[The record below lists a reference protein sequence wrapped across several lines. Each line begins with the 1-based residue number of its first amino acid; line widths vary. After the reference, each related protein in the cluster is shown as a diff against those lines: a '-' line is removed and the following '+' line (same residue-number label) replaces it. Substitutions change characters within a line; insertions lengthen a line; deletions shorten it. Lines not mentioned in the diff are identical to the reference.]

1 MQLVIAPR
9 ARTDI
14 ANILDWTLEH
24 FGPQL
29 MHRYRELM
37 QTAIEA
43 VAANPELAGSAGRPE
58 IAENCRTYHLFHSRK
73 DAGTRGNRV
82 RNPRHFLLYRV
93 PATGV
98 VEIGRVLH
106 DSMDLEQHLPAEYR
120 QQGGS
125 R

>member
-14 ANILDWTLEH
+14 ESILAWTLEH
-24 FGPQL
+24 FGPQS
-29 MHRYRELM
+29 MHRYRKLM

-58 IAENCRTYHLFHSRK
+58 IARNCRTYHLIHCRK
-73 DAGTRGNRV
+73 RASGGRV
-82 RNPRHFLLYRV
+82 RSPRHFLLYRV
-93 PATGV
+93 NATGV

-106 DSMDLEQHLPAEYR
+106 DSMDLEQHLPEEYR
-120 QQGGS
+120 KQPGE
-125 R
+125 